1 MGSSGKSFSLILILI
16 MAISSLSLLIV
27 KPTFAQSIPSLSAPT
42 FSVSFVDNSY
52 NSSATYGIDPYTGK
66 TVITEGGYFVQNKS
80 IELSIKNQ
88 PFTPYTDANGNYVSM
103 YYNIS
108 VKGHFGN
115 DWYYYDTY
123 QGYWYANDSYKF
135 LEASNQ
141 SYTIL
146 VFDFDGNN
154 DTSYEKPYCVNLVD
168 FPDGSQVDF
177 RVQAYVAYFTTA
189 SNPIIAS
196 PTYSPYRIVV
206 NLVSESA
213 WSNTQTVT
221 IPESSTSAS
230 PSPTPTVPEFPTWII
245 LPLFAVILLSIVFI
259 RKRIPKK

>member
-1 MGSSGKSFSLILILI
+1 M
-16 MAISSLSLLIV
+16 SSLSILMA
-27 KPTFAQSIPSLSAPT
+27 KPASAQSIPSLSAPT
-42 FSVSFVDNSY
+42 FTVSFADNSY

-108 VKGHFGN
+108 EKGHFGS

-123 QGYWYANDSYKF
+123 QGYWYNYDTYRF

-141 SYTIL
+141 SNTVLI
-146 VFDFDGNN
+146 FDFNGNN

-189 SNPIIAS
+189 SNLIIAS

-230 PSPTPTVPEFPTWII
+230 PSPTPTVPEFPILVI
-245 LPLFAVILLSIVFI
+245 LPLFLSMFFVATKLLR
-259 RKRIPKK
+259 RKQPSKSL